1 MSVREPIAILI
12 SDIDPSKITL
22 SVPKK
27 GQGSAKPETYVS
39 YDGRPLAIQFGT
51 ATEPLKCPYGLERW
65 VQSKPERVKSSNPDW
80 AVNDNTLFNKVR
92 TAKLSG
98 NLRLNNHADANSAD
112 AKAVEKMNAIVYRI
126 VECFVSGVQDENGK
140 QVKLWDANLPAE
152 VVRRMI
158 TTPLREATEEYPP
171 FIKFKTRFRVVDSA
185 GKTLNVA
192 DPINNAERLKIDC
205 DIYDGQ
211 QESTKTPI
219 ADPLD
224 SMFSGA
230 TTGIWLFKVN
240 PILIGKSSANVTF
253 ELTRAKIVRIA
264 DFYKDAGFANDGAI
278 SAGGEE
284 AAAGV
289 GGFGTTTTTTCAEE
303 TANEPLAKR
312 IKVDA
317 SSGSA
322 SPAAIVN

>member
-1 MSVREPIAILI
+1 LTKRRSAQVKRLHRQRNLLGARAAKTGRAPRLNRRFLNLGAILKRKTKTKMSVREPIAILI

-126 VECFVSGVQDENGK
+126 VECFVSGVQD
-140 QVKLWDANLPAE
+140 
-152 VVRRMI
+152 
-158 TTPLREATEEYPP
+158 
-171 FIKFKTRFRVVDSA
+171 
-185 GKTLNVA
+185 
-192 DPINNAERLKIDC
+192 
-205 DIYDGQ
+205 
-211 QESTKTPI
+211 
-219 ADPLD
+219 
-224 SMFSGA
+224 
-230 TTGIWLFKVN
+230 
-240 PILIGKSSANVTF
+240 
-253 ELTRAKIVRIA
+253 
-264 DFYKDAGFANDGAI
+264 
-278 SAGGEE
+278 
-284 AAAGV
+284 
-289 GGFGTTTTTTCAEE
+289 
-303 TANEPLAKR
+303 
-312 IKVDA
+312 
-317 SSGSA
+317 
-322 SPAAIVN
+322 